1 MLCFTLQTTTHTSRI
16 TLANTPSV
24 HSKVCRSYSP
34 YRLAYG
40 IAFGLITIGRT
51 VWNSPTPS
59 LLRRPIAF
67 ERIVHVVDLPPSDG
81 PTSMLPWRVSFD
93 S

>member
-1 MLCFTLQTTTHTSRI
+1 MVGGGVSAADVLGHALPLFESRD
-16 TLANTPSV
+16 
-24 HSKVCRSYSP
+24 
-34 YRLAYG
+34 AYG

-81 PTSMLPWRVSFD
+81 STSMLPWRVSFD